1 MNRPPDTA
9 VAGVFVVICLPS
21 RQALPQRPRLV
32 GLLVTNTQRPGRRLR
47 KLFLRRSV
55 PYGLFALTCGL
66 AAAASWY
73 VSSTTVA
80 TAEAQA
86 RSEFVADAEQMQR
99 QMQAGVDTYLEV
111 VRVGAVLFGGD
122 NEMNGADFRRFVSGL
137 QVLER
142 YPGMEG
148 IGFAQCASRQNLAR
162 LLRIIALD
170 GNRVRAWPPPA
181 QANVCPT
188 IFLEPGTDRNA
199 AAVGFDLASDPA
211 LAEAMTSARDTAQA
225 AATRKLTDVSV
236 WQKGWQGDIV
246 IFMPVYRFAASLS
259 SIAARQQALIGFV
272 FSPLTSERLLEH
284 VLASRRPS
292 IAFDVYEGG
301 LAVPNRLLGQ
311 SGAGAATPRYESVRS
326 IHVAGRE
333 WVLRMRSTDEPV
345 GIASDTALQTLVA
358 GILLALM
365 VLWVTRAQVRAWENA
380 ARHEAEL
387 RASQEAL
394 RESESQAR
402 AANRAKDEFLAILSH
417 ELRTPLNVVLGWV
430 SMLREGS
437 VREDRAARALDVIE
451 RNARQQ
457 AELIDDL
464 LDVSRIVTGKMRLEL
479 RPVACAPIIAAVV
492 ESLRPTAQAKAVT
505 ITLAPFPEESTIRG
519 DADRLHQ
526 IAWNLLSNAIKFT
539 PSNGHVWVELTRDE
553 QHVTLAVRD
562 TGIGIAP
569 EFLPHV
575 FERFRQADS
584 STTRAH
590 SGVGLGLA
598 IARHLVE
605 LHGGTI
611 KVDSEGRD
619 RGATFTLQFP
629 AVPVSAVTTHTAPLA
644 AFAPRPAPRLDGI
657 RVLVVDD
664 DPNTLDLLTEALGTT
679 GARVTAA
686 ASAPRA
692 LEQLNSARVDV
703 IVSDIA
709 MPGEDG
715 FWLMERIRALPGD
728 VGRTPAIALTA
739 LARREDRA
747 RALAAGY
754 QMHLAKPVELGELQ
768 AGVANLAAHSRAS

>member
-1 MNRPPDTA
+1 M
-9 VAGVFVVICLPS
+9 
-21 RQALPQRPRLV
+21 
-32 GLLVTNTQRPGRRLR
+32 R

-73 VSSTTVA
+73 VSSTAAA

-86 RSEFVADAEQMQR
+86 KSGFVADAEQTQR

-111 VRVGAVLFGGD
+111 VRVGAALFSGD
-122 NEMNGADFRRFVSGL
+122 NEINGAEFRRFVSGL
-137 QVLER
+137 QLPQR
-142 YPGMEG
+142 YPGIEG
-148 IGFAQCASRQNLAR
+148 IGFAQCVGRQNLGR
-162 LLRIIALD
+162 LLRIIDLD
-170 GNRVRAWPPPA
+170 GNRVSVWPPA
-181 QANVCPT
+181 TQATVCPT
-188 IFLEPGTDRNA
+188 IFLEPRNNRNVA
-199 AAVGFDLASDPA
+199 AIGFDLASHPA
-211 LAEAMTSARDTAQA
+211 LAEAMTIARDSAQA
-225 AATRKLTDVSV
+225 AATRKLTNVGV
-236 WQKGWQGDIV
+236 WQKGWQGTVVLFI
-246 IFMPVYRFAASLS
+246 PVYRSAATIT
-259 SIAARQQALIGFV
+259 SIAARQRALIGFV
-272 FSPLTSERLLEH
+272 FSPLESARLLDH

-292 IAFDVYEGG
+292 IAFDVFDDGSST
-301 LAVPNRLLGQ
+301 PDHLLGQ
-311 SGAGAATPRYESVRS
+311 SGGVGAAPRYESVRS
-326 IHVAGRE
+326 IHVAGRD
-333 WVLRMRSTDEPV
+333 WLLRMRSTGEPI
-345 GIASDTALQTLVA
+345 GIVSDTALQTLVA

-365 VLWVTRAQVRAWENA
+365 VLWVTRAQVSAWESA

-402 AANRAKDEFLAILSH
+402 AANRAKDEFLAVLSH

-430 SMLREGS
+430 SMLREGT

-451 RNARQQ
+451 RNAKQQ

-479 RPVACAPIIAAVV
+479 RPVAFAPIISAVV
-492 ESLRPTAQAKAVT
+492 ESLRPTAQAKA
-505 ITLAPFPEESTIRG
+505 ITLTLSPFPGDSTIRG

-526 IAWNLLSNAIKFT
+526 VAWNLLSNAIKFT
-539 PSNGHVWVELTRDE
+539 PSGGHVWVELMRDD

-569 EFLPHV
+569 DFLPHV

-605 LHGGTI
+605 LHGATI
-611 KVDSEGRD
+611 AVQSEGRD

-629 AVPVSAVTTHTAPLA
+629 AVQVTALTTHTAPLA

-679 GARVTAA
+679 GAQVTAA
-686 ASAPRA
+686 DSAPHA
-692 LEQLNSARVDV
+692 LEQLNNAGADV

-715 FWLMERIRALPGD
+715 FWLMERIRALPGE

-747 RALAAGY
+747 RAIAVGY
-754 QMHLAKPVELGELQ
+754 QLHLAKPVELGELQ
-768 AGVANLAAHSRAS
+768 AGVASLASHSRVS

>member
-1 MNRPPDTA
+1 M
-9 VAGVFVVICLPS
+9 
-21 RQALPQRPRLV
+21 
-32 GLLVTNTQRPGRRLR
+32 
-47 KLFLRRSV
+47 

-73 VSSTTVA
+73 VSSTTA
-80 TAEAQA
+80 ASAEAQA
-86 RSEFVADAEQMQR
+86 AAEFAADAEQLQR

-111 VRVGAVLFGGD
+111 VRVGAVLFSGN
-122 NEMNGADFRRFVSGL
+122 NEINGADFRRFVSGL
-137 QVLER
+137 QLPER
-142 YPGMEG
+142 YRGMEG
-148 IGFAQCASRQNLAR
+148 IGFAQCVSRQNLGR
-162 LLRIIALD
+162 LLRIIDLD
-170 GNRVRAWPPPA
+170 GSRVRVWPPPA
-181 QANVCPT
+181 QASVCPT
-188 IFLEPGTDRNA
+188 IFLEPSRDRNA
-199 AAVGFDLASDPA
+199 AAVGFDLASQPD
-211 LAEAMTSARDTAQA
+211 LANAMTIAGDTGQP

-236 WQKGWQGDIV
+236 WTKGWQGNIV
-246 IFMPVYRFAASLS
+246 VFIPVYRSAASLAS
-259 SIAARQQALIGFV
+259 LAARQRALIGYV
-272 FSPLTSERLLEH
+272 FSPLDSVRLLEH
-284 VLASRRPS
+284 VVASKRPS
-292 IAFDVYEGG
+292 IEFDVYDDTS
-301 LAVPNRLLGQ
+301 LARDRLLGQ
-311 SGAGAATPRYESVRS
+311 SGPVAAAPRYESIRS
-326 IHVAGRE
+326 IHVAGRD
-333 WVLRMRSTDEPV
+333 WLLRMRSTEEPI
-345 GIASDTALQTLVA
+345 GIASDTAVYTLVA
-358 GILLALM
+358 GILLAFM
-365 VLWVTRAQVRAWENA
+365 VLWVTRAQVRAWETA

-387 RASQEAL
+387 RASQDAL

-430 SMLREGS
+430 SMLRQGT
-437 VREDRAARALDVIE
+437 VREDRAARAFDVIE

-479 RPVACAPIIAAVV
+479 RPVAFAPIISAVV
-492 ESLRPTAQAKAVT
+492 ESLRPTAQAKNVEVT
-505 ITLAPFPEESTIRG
+505 IAPFPDDSTIRG

-526 IAWNLLSNAIKFT
+526 VAWNLLSNAIKFT
-539 PSNGHVWVELTRDE
+539 PSNGHVWVDLTRDQ
-553 QHVTLAVRD
+553 QHVTFSVRD
-562 TGIGIAP
+562 TGIGIEA

-611 KVDSEGRD
+611 AVHSEGRG

-629 AVPVSAVTTHTAPLA
+629 AVPVTAAVTHTAPLA

-679 GARVTAA
+679 GAWVTAA
-686 ASAPRA
+686 DSAPHA
-692 LEQLNSARVDV
+692 LEQLSTAGVDV

-728 VGRTPAIALTA
+728 LGRTPAIALTA

-747 RALAAGY
+747 RAMAAGY

-768 AGVANLAAHSRAS
+768 AGVASLAAHTDATHRAEST